1 MRALLRI
8 VGFLVAA
15 LLAFWFTAENANE
28 IVRIDLVLFRI
39 DAALPIVIFA
49 SVLIGMGATLFV
61 GWRAEGR
68 RRRALRSGSF
78 ERAEALHSAG
88 RDLENWTSSSDDR
101 VRTEQDLG

>member
-1 MRALLRI
+1 MRALPRI

-39 DAALPIVIFA
+39 DAALPIVVFT

-61 GWRAEGR
+61 GWRTEGR

-78 ERAEALHSAG
+78 EGAEALYSAG
-88 RDLENWTSSSDDR
+88 RDPEDLTSSSDDR
-101 VRTEQDLG
+101 ARTEEELL